1 MPRFIAVT
9 SFSGGSIIGVRLI
22 NLSGR
27 TVASYHGTGIS
38 SVTTSNTKVYFL
50 IGLKEVRFLTPIGAG
65 GRLADLPSI
74 PNETSAHIA
83 VSPDDSTVAYGLLAE
98 KHSGSNGQIVT
109 GSRAILGT
117 QTLSGIHRRVFLSLK
132 DAAAYQWPEAWHQG
146 AVVVHHLELAT
157 SGYELLNPQTGT
169 REATLCPDPS
179 GSAES
184 GPLTPQGVACERD
197 SEGNSVIGF
206 ADWSTGIHVYSTD
219 KRLLGICAASL
230 TGAAILRAGTPDPTY
245 LISKNGTVKQLAHT
259 YAPIGWIS
267 DSRLLVVQYT
277 LGFRGGTNTPGFLS
291 PSSETFTPISIPIT
305 NSGNI
310 NGGIGWGG
318 SIPATT

>member
-1 MPRFIAVT
+1 VPRFIAVT

-27 TVASYHGTGIS
+27 TVASYRGTGIS
-38 SVTTSNTKVYFL
+38 SVTTSNTEVYFL
-50 IGLKEVRFLTPIGAG
+50 IGLKEVRFLTPSGAG

-83 VSPDDSTVAYGLLAE
+83 VSPDDATFAYGLVAE

-117 QTLSGIHRRVFLSLK
+117 ETPSGTHRRVFLSLK
-132 DAAAYQWPEAWHQG
+132 DDAAYRWPVAWHLG
-146 AVVVHHLELAT
+146 AIVVELELPST
-157 SGYELLNPQTGT
+157 GYELLNPQTGA
-169 REATLCPDPS
+169 REAALCPDPS
-179 GSAES
+179 GSAVS
-184 GPLTPQGVACERD
+184 GPLTPHGVACERD
-197 SEGNSVIGF
+197 SKGNSVIGF
-206 ADWSTGIHVYSTD
+206 ADWSSGIHVYSTD
-219 KRLLGICAASL
+219 KRLLGICVASL

-245 LISKNGTVKQLAHT
+245 LISKNGAVKRLVHT
-259 YAPIGWIS
+259 YAPIGWVS
-267 DSRLLVVQYT
+267 DSRLLAVRYT

-291 PSSETFTPISIPIT
+291 PTTETFTPISIPIT

-310 NGGIGWGG
+310 DGGIGWGG